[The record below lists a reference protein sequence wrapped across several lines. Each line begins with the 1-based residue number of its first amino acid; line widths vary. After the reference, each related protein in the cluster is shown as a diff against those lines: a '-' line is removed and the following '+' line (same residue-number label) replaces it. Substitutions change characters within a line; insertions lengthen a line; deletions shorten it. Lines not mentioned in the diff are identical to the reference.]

1 MRKEKIKKLLYV
13 ICLVLP
19 TAIGAIAAAQSD
31 TPSVLDRVRKVEDPE
46 LGDLIRLAM
55 ENRKIRG
62 EVSREEAF
70 EIVRKVTQSFAQIKL
85 LDLQIEQ
92 IAQKAEATTGPA
104 EMRYELLLA
113 KAELESK
120 RATELANLRELAG
133 IVPKLPLSV
142 QPIETLNSFI
152 SLEIIGERLF
162 VLECQKP
169 FIDYWVVQRWKVAGF
184 LSEKETLD
192 YLRGKLGDADNLP
205 IRIEIYFSSET
216 QNAAGDLRNK
226 IITVAKETSSQMD
239 TEVRLSSATD
249 TVGEGNATFYLRK
262 GKITT
267 FYSDAMQRPD
277 GGPEALVS
285 GLVNPKDL
293 EQHILWRITKPKN
306 VPFTFRIEHDQAS
319 TSLAKQVAD
328 TAGAVVKR
336 LNVSELVDVT
346 TVLVEPVAET
356 VFLGRWRGETRG
368 DIHEIDVRP
377 EGICQVTMGDRF
389 GRDKTPGAIKAGT
402 TVPGTWLLT
411 TNEII
416 IDIKDKSP
424 FGGYYVYRGYIDQDG
439 NLIVDK
445 GEIYPQGSFN
455 VAGAPRQMVLKK
467 VE

>member
-1 MRKEKIKKLLYV
+1 MKTEKIKKLLCV
-13 ICLVLP
+13 ICLGLPMVL
-19 TAIGAIAAAQSD
+19 GAVAAAQSD
-31 TPSVLDRVRKVEDPE
+31 TPSVLDRVKKVEDPE

-55 ENRKIRG
+55 ENRKISG

-133 IVPKLPLSV
+133 IVPKLPLAV

-169 FIDYWVVQRWKVAGF
+169 FIDYWVVQRWKVVGF

-192 YLRGKLGDADNLP
+192 YLRGKLGDADSLP
-205 IRIEIYFSSET
+205 IRIEIYCSSET

-226 IITVAKETSSQMD
+226 IISVAKETNSQMD

-249 TVGEGNATFYLRK
+249 TVGSGSSTFYLRQ

-267 FYSDAMQRPD
+267 FYTDAMQRPD
-277 GGPEALVS
+277 GGPEPLAT
-285 GLVNPKDL
+285 GLVNPSDI

-319 TSLAKQVAD
+319 ASLAKQVAD

-336 LNVSELVDVT
+336 LGVGELVSVK

-356 VFLGRWRGETRG
+356 VFLGRWRGESRG
-368 DIHEIDVRP
+368 DVHEIDVRP

-389 GRDKTPGAIKAGT
+389 GKDKTPGAIKAGT

-411 TNEII
+411 TNEIV

-424 FGGYYVYRGYIDQDG
+424 HGGYYVYRGYLDEEG

-445 GEIYPQGSFN
+445 GMIYPQGSFH
-455 VAGAPRQMVLKK
+455 VSGAPRQMVLKK